1 MYLLTIIEPD
11 QSVSVPPASETA
23 LYLGIVRDSDNIPQ
37 YTDEPSVYNGE
48 LYLHM
53 YSHDIRDAIT
63 GDTNNTIVWIQYSY
77 YLNNTEPQIYD
88 LWSNGGLYPAGEPA
102 AWIEWQE
109 PLPIMY
115 PYNTSD
121 FYLGSIEPTNN
132 FDLDF
137 VFAKVLLNTQGGL
150 TEGNIIQTDKNWN
163 IEYGSGNKFIPNDIK
178 IYDGPSSAPQKPS
191 SGNAGDTRGSGQ
203 NGIFFNLEFPNWIS
217 NEPEINYNYGIPLN
231 TTQYLRPVVSTR
243 YENDLSVQT
252 ALNANEININFEPQF
267 TPGPQTF
274 QEDMLAF
281 LIKYDN
287 IGIRGGI

>member
-37 YTDEPSVYNGE
+37 YTDEPSFYNGE

-63 GDTNNTIVWIQYSY
+63 GVTNNTIVWINYSY
-77 YLNNTEPQIYD
+77 YLNNTEAQIYD

-115 PYNTSD
+115 PYTSSD
-121 FYLGSIEPTNN
+121 FYLRSIEPTNS
-132 FDLDF
+132 FDLNF
-137 VFAKVLLNTQGGL
+137 LFAKVTPSTPGIIQ
-150 TEGNIIQTDKNWN
+150 GNIIQTDKNWN
-163 IEYGSGNKFIPNDIK
+163 IEPVTGNKFIPNDIK
-178 IYDGPSSAPQKPS
+178 IYDGPSGAPQKPS
-191 SGNAGDTRGSGQ
+191 SGNAGDTIGTDQ
-203 NGIFFNLEFPNWIS
+203 NGIYFNLEFPNWIG

-231 TTQYLRPVVSTR
+231 TTQYLRPVVSTK

-252 ALNANEININFEPQF
+252 ALNDNEINVNFEPQF
-267 TPGPQTF
+267 TPGPQKF
-274 QEDMLAF
+274 QQDMLAF
-281 LIKYDN
+281 LIKN
-287 IGIRGGI
+287 SI